1 MSDKIKVELEYPIKT
16 STNVLYNCL
25 STPSGLSGWFADDVN
40 IKNDNYIF
48 FWDGSEETAKVLSKN
63 NNTSIKFQW
72 EDDEGEDYFF
82 EFAIKIDPITKDVAV
97 MITDF
102 VEEDEVE
109 ENKLLWDNQINELK
123 NKIGG

>member
-16 STNVLYNCL
+16 STSVLYNFL